1 MSPKIV
7 LDMKNKEELIA
18 EPQLDKVYFKPMTEE
33 ELLQMAVLS
42 QKSFF
47 KEKYRHGLK
56 VLTLMDI
63 HRLQQD
69 HPDWRLKDVLAAI
82 LKNYN
87 PELPA
92 VILLEMSQFIIAEW
106 EKADLIQHDNL
117 DAVLV

>member
-1 MSPKIV
+1 
-7 LDMKNKEELIA
+7 MKKQQNKEELISEFSSEKA
-18 EPQLDKVYFKPMTEE
+18 FIKPMTEKQF
-33 ELLQMAVLS
+33 LQMATLS

-56 VLTLMDI
+56 ILTQMDMEKY
-63 HRLQQD
+63 LQE

-92 VILLEMSQFIIAEW
+92 IILLEMTQFIIAEW
-106 EKADLIQHDNL
+106 EKTHVNETK
-117 DAVLV
+117 AVLV

>member
-1 MSPKIV
+1 
-7 LDMKNKEELIA
+7 MKNKEELIT
-18 EPQLDKVYFKPMTEE
+18 EPQSEKVYIKHMTEE
-33 ELLQMAVLS
+33 ELLQMAMLS

-56 VLTLMDI
+56 VLTRMDMQ
-63 HRLQQD
+63 RLQQE

-92 VILLEMSQFIIAEW
+92 VILLEMTQFIIAEW
-106 EKADLIQHDNL
+106 EKAHLIQHDNL
-117 DAVLV
+117 EAVLV

>member
-1 MSPKIV
+1 MSHKIV
-7 LDMKNKEELIA
+7 LDMKNKKELVA
-18 EPQLDKVYFKPMTEE
+18 ELQSDKVYFKPMTEE
-33 ELLQMAVLS
+33 ELLQMATLS

-56 VLTLMDI
+56 VLTTMDMQ
-63 HRLQQD
+63 RLQHE

-92 VILLEMSQFIIAEW
+92 ALLLEMTQFIIAEW
-106 EKADLIQHDNL
+106 EKAHLIQHDKL
-117 DAVLV
+117 EAVLV